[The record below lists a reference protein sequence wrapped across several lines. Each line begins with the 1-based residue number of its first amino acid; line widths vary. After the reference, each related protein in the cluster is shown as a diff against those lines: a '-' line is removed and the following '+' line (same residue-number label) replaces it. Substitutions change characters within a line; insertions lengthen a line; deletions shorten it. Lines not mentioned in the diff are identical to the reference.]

1 MEYAL
6 LIGVILF
13 LAVMAAYGYKR
24 GFVRIVISMLAMIV
38 TIILASVLTI
48 PVSGFIKE
56 TSVGEGIRASVEEMV
71 EGADIIDAESINN
84 LDLPKSMLEPIA
96 EGAESTQQAIGTYV
110 ADALT
115 DTIIN
120 SLTFLILVI
129 VIYIILKIV
138 IAALD
143 VVTKLPVLNSINKGA
158 GAVIG
163 LVQGLLFVWVGCLVL
178 AACSD
183 KPWAQEA
190 FRQIND
196 NELLSFIYNNNM
208 IIWIITKL
216 L

>member
-24 GFVRIVISMLAMIV
+24 GFVRIVLSMLAMIV

-183 KPWAQEA
+183 KPWAREA

>member
-24 GFVRIVISMLAMIV
+24 GFVRIVLSMLAMIV

-138 IAALD
+138 IATLD

>member
-24 GFVRIVISMLAMIV
+24 GFVRIVLSMLAMIL

>member
-24 GFVRIVISMLAMIV
+24 GFVRIVLSMLAMIV

-84 LDLPKSMLEPIA
+84 LDLPKTMLEPIA

>member
-13 LAVMAAYGYKR
+13 LVVMAAYGYKR
-24 GFVRIVISMLAMIV
+24 GFVRIVLSMLAMIV

>member
-24 GFVRIVISMLAMIV
+24 GFVRIVLSMFAMIV

>member
-13 LAVMAAYGYKR
+13 LAVMATYGYKR
-24 GFVRIVISMLAMIV
+24 GFVRIVLSMLAMIV

>member
-24 GFVRIVISMLAMIV
+24 GFVRIVLSMLAMIV

-96 EGAESTQQAIGTYV
+96 DGAESTQQAIGTYV

>member
-24 GFVRIVISMLAMIV
+24 GFVRIVLSMLAMIV

>member
-24 GFVRIVISMLAMIV
+24 GFVRIVLSMLAMIV

-143 VVTKLPVLNSINKGA
+143 VVAKLPVLNSINKGA